1 MTFSYVL
8 AATVLCV
15 VVPPLVILY
24 RIVRVRV
31 PGPLRP
37 QTLLLGTLLDKK
49 YIPDLFTRHRSLA
62 TLQGEYGKTL
72 RVVGPLGKV
81 MVMFTG

>member
-1 MTFSYVL
+1 M
-8 AATVLCV
+8 LCV
-15 VVPPLVILY
+15 AIPPLIILY
-24 RIVRVRV
+24 RILRVRV

-62 TLQGEYGKTL
+62 TLQSDYGKTL
-72 RVVGPLGKV
+72 RVV
-81 MVMFTG
+81 

>member
-1 MTFSYVL
+1 MTFSYALV
-8 AATVLCV
+8 AALCV

-49 YIPDLFTRHRSLA
+49 YIPDLFRRHRSLA
-62 TLQGEYGKTL
+62 TLQSE
-72 RVVGPLGKV
+72 
-81 MVMFTG
+81 